1 MQESIHAKMQKAKMQ
16 IALNRRAG
24 LPNGTD
30 VFDAERGLVQCIDVI
45 EVIHY
50 AGEHNTLKLSRMTE
64 MPVSIHAKRPS
75 AKCQDRECLGNNAQD
90 KKKKSGNL
98 PERQLVTLSLSHC
111 QKILLHWV
119 HG

>member
-1 MQESIHAKMQKAKMQ
+1 MHFAGKQNTWKLSRMTEMPESIHAKMQKAKIQ
-16 IALNRRAG
+16 IALNRRAR

-75 AKCQDRECLGNNAQD
+75 AKCQDRECLGNNA
-90 KKKKSGNL
+90 
-98 PERQLVTLSLSHC
+98 
-111 QKILLHWV
+111 
-119 HG
+119 